1 MSDFLLVGL
10 GNPGPKYET
19 TRHNIGFM
27 AVDRIGDR
35 HRISLT
41 QQKFHGRYGSGRV
54 GDAKAA
60 LLEPQTFMNLSG
72 KAVAAAARFFRL
84 EPDHIVVLHDEI
96 DLDFGAVR
104 VKVGGGH
111 GGHNGLRDIVDKIG
125 SKDFIRIRLGVGR
138 PTHGDVTNWVLSP
151 FATDETATLD
161 DMLRVAADA
170 VEMIL
175 KDGPEAA
182 QNEFNGRN

>member
-1 MSDFLLVGL
+1 MTDFLLVGL

-27 AVDRIGDR
+27 AVDRVSDR

-54 GDAKAA
+54 GDAKVS

-72 KAVAAAARFFRL
+72 KAVAEAARFFRI

-96 DLDFGAVR
+96 DLDFGTVR
-104 VKVGGGH
+104 VKIGGGH
-111 GGHNGLRDIVDKIG
+111 GGHNGLRDIIDKIG
-125 SKDFIRIRLGVGR
+125 SKEFIRLRLGVGR

-151 FATDETATLD
+151 FAKDETTTLD
-161 DMLRVAADA
+161 EMLHVAADA
-170 VEMIL
+170 TEVIV

-182 QNEFNGRN
+182 QNEFNGR